1 MYISCTSP
9 QLYTHYTF
17 AMEVSISSRA
27 GDDIQ
32 FLSELTPRLQPY
44 RLRGASPIVTS
55 AVFGDMAFQHVP
67 GKGFDLWYSTY
78 AITTPAT
85 LTGRADIPVLELHIP
100 FKNRMLTRWDG
111 IGSLEMDE
119 RQFDL
124 SFTPHVLTEVN
135 FTRTGEYHTFDVHYH
150 KDLLQSFA
158 PHFPALGRFLECVEK
173 GEPANLLETQ
183 QFLSPAMIRV
193 ITEML
198 QYDFIDAVAPAFYQ
212 SKCLELLIE
221 MLRTVTAIR
230 PPVKFAA
237 ADLERA
243 HRASEIILSDLET
256 QLTATDLARYT
267 GTNVYTLKTAFRHLF
282 GCSLF
287 RFGERARMDY
297 ARQLLLD
304 GKLNVS
310 EVALRVGYP
319 DVQNFSVAFKRVYKL
334 TPSELKGRKP

>member
-1 MYISCTSP
+1 MYIRCTSP
-9 QLYTHYTF
+9 QLFTHYTF
-17 AMEVSISSRA
+17 DMEVSISSRA

-55 AVFGDMAFQHVP
+55 AGFGDMAFQHVP

-100 FKNRMLTRWDG
+100 FRNRMLTRWDG
-111 IGSLEMDE
+111 IGDLEMDE

-150 KDLLQSFA
+150 KELLQTFA
-158 PHFPALGRFLECVEK
+158 PHFPMLDRFLNRVER
-173 GEPANLLETQ
+173 GEPASLLETQ

-193 ITEML
+193 ISEML

-212 SKCLELLIE
+212 SKCLELLIY
-221 MLRTVTAIR
+221 MLQTVSAVR
-230 PPVKFAA
+230 PVTRFLAT
-237 ADLERA
+237 DLERA
-243 HRASEIILSDLET
+243 QRASELILENLGRQWSADE
-256 QLTATDLARYT
+256 LARAT
-267 GTNVYTLKTAFRHLF
+267 GTNIFTLKSAFKHLF

-287 RFGERARMDY
+287 RFGEKARMDY
-297 ARQLLLD
+297 ARHLLLE
-304 GKLNVS
+304 GKFSVT
-310 EVALRVGYP
+310 EIALLTGYP
-319 DVQNFSVAFKRVYKL
+319 DRQNFTKAFKRMYQL
-334 TPSELKGRKP
+334 LPSDLHRRHK